1 MGLLIKPVLRL
12 KASQGTLRSNNLR
25 MAVPR
30 VARKSL
36 LRLKALEQ
44 VCRFCIYV
52 SITGSKMFFGERF
65 S

>member
-25 MAVPR
+25 MAAPR
-30 VARKSL
+30 VARESL

-44 VCRFCIYV
+44 VCRFCISV